1 MIDWTAVGGGAG
13 MLLTGILGW
22 FTGKGRRDV
31 STAQDNAQ
39 ISDYRADQAT
49 TNAAAAQITQLLS
62 RVEALET
69 KYSNLWD
76 DLQKEKQAGSRLRD
90 RVHQLEAILRQN
102 NIPVPPEQSA

>member
-1 MIDWTAVGGGAG
+1 MIDWTAVGSGAG

-49 TNAAAAQITQLLS
+49 TDAAAAQIKQLLD
-62 RVEALET
+62 RVESLEAKYT
-69 KYSNLWD
+69 KLWD
-76 DLQKEKQAGSRLRD
+76 DMQAEKQASSKLRD
-90 RVHQLEAILRQN
+90 RVHQLEGILRNN
-102 NIPVPPEQSA
+102 NIPVPAES